1 MITPELVKNIVE
13 MSVIK
18 VLKTKLNKFEN
29 SEMFIGIDSEYESIE
44 IIQILST
51 IEEELEK
58 KGFHD
63 NDLLEIVA
71 NYETI
76 TLEELITEIVKS
88 IALKFN
94 NAN

>member
-1 MITPELVKNIVE
+1 
-13 MSVIK
+13 
-18 VLKTKLNKFEN
+18 
-29 SEMFIGIDSEYESIE
+29 MFIGIESEYESIE

-51 IEEELEK
+51 VEEELEK
-58 KGFHD
+58 KGFED

-88 IALKFN
+88 IGL
-94 NAN
+94 